1 MSALTLLWRIL
12 WPAPEHEHV
21 WTLEDVPQTG
31 YFGPYAHRLVW
42 TCQTCPHREYVGL
55 AWPDAS
61 NRRTAA

>member
-12 WPAPEHEHV
+12 WPAHEPHEHEHE
-21 WTLEDVPQTG
+21 WALEDLPI
-31 YFGPYAHRLVW
+31 GPYAHRLVW